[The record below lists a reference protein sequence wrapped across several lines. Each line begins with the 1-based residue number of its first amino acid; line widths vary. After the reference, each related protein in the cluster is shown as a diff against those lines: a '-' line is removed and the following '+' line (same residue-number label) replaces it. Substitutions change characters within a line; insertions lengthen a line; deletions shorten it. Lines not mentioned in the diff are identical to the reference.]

1 MFKTTSKVIMT
12 AAAAGLAFAPI
23 AAQANTRAADAAPVY
38 SNTAAQPGVG
48 RAAEGENAVGAT
60 GIIVALFAGAAII
73 GGIIIA
79 ADEDGD
85 DGTQSPG
92 V

>member
-1 MFKTTSKVIMT
+1 MFKKTSKVIMT

-38 SNTAAQPGVG
+38 TNTTAQPGQG

-60 GIIVALFAGAAII
+60 GILIAIFAGAAVI
-73 GGIIIA
+73 GGIAIA
-79 ADEDGD
+79 AGEDNNENV
-85 DGTQSPG
+85 SPG
-92 V
+92 A